1 MGQAPVDRR
10 GGAEAQTVAEIV
22 YSGPALENLEHAFR
36 FLLDQN
42 RGTAVAAA
50 NAIVSAVEALAAHP
64 LLGRRVEGDL
74 RELVISYGAT
84 GYIALYR
91 YVVTQDQVRVLA
103 LRHQREIGYL
113 P

>member
-1 MGQAPVDRR
+1 V
-10 GGAEAQTVAEIV
+10 AQVV
-22 YSGPALENLEHAFR
+22 YSAYAVENIERAMQVLREKNPE
-36 FLLDQN
+36 L
-42 RGTAVAAA
+42 AVASAA
-50 NAIVSAVEALAAHP
+50 AIRSAVENLATHP
-64 LLGRRVEGDL
+64 LIGRRVEGDL

-91 YVVTQDQVRVLA
+91 FDIQRDQVRVLA

>member
-1 MGQAPVDRR
+1 MQILREKDPEV
-10 GGAEAQTVAEIV
+10 
-22 YSGPALENLEHAFR
+22 
-36 FLLDQN
+36 
-42 RGTAVAAA
+42 AVASAA
-50 NAIVSAVEALAAHP
+50 VIRSAVENLAAHP

-91 YVVTQDQVRVLA
+91 FDIQRDQVRVLS
-103 LRHQREIGYL
+103 LRHQREVGYL

>member
-1 MGQAPVDRR
+1 M
-10 GGAEAQTVAEIV
+10 AQVV
-22 YSGPALENLEHAFR
+22 YSVHALENLERAKGDTIR
-36 FLLDQN
+36 
-42 RGTAVAAA
+42 
-50 NAIVSAVEALAAHP
+50 SAVDALATHP
-64 LLGRRVEGDL
+64 LVGRRIEGDL

-91 YVVTQDQVRVLA
+91 FDIQRDQVRVLA

>member
-1 MGQAPVDRR
+1 M
-10 GGAEAQTVAEIV
+10 AQVV
-22 YSGPALENLEHAFR
+22 YSAYAVENIERALQ
-36 FLLDQN
+36 FLREKN
-42 RGTAVAAA
+42 PEVAIASAAA
-50 NAIVSAVEALAAHP
+50 IRSAVESLASHP
-64 LLGRRVEGDL
+64 LIGRRVEGDL

-91 YVVTQDQVRVLA
+91 FDIQRDQVRMLA